1 MTEMEDATYIDLI
14 AKYLSGNL
22 EPVEK
27 QELMAWVEASEANR
41 AYFDEMIQLWGISE
55 QYEEEPFEADLSS
68 AWQSLNQ
75 KLPKEEAVIEK
86 TGKVIALKVW
96 LRVAAA
102 IVLLLSVGYWWYGFG
117 DQENV
122 GQLVLV
128 QTLEGE
134 NKQINLPDGSQI
146 WLNENTTLSYQDK
159 FETREVKLD
168 GEAFFQVDR
177 QEENPFT
184 ILSGEATTT
193 VLGTSFNVRAY
204 SNEEV
209 VEVTVE
215 TGKVELKKNNTKADE
230 AIYLEKGNSG
240 VYDKASQKV
249 KPVAEEIVNADA
261 WKTKTLEFPN
271 QDLNQVIT
279 TLERYYD
286 LDINVNDEGILKCN
300 FLMGKE
306 ENPTIDLVWDIMEF
320 TMGYEIEKTG
330 ADSYEIKGQGCN

>member
-1 MTEMEDATYIDLI
+1 MEDATYIDLI
-14 AKYLSGNL
+14 AKYLSGDI
-22 EPVEK
+22 EPKEK
-27 QELMAWVEASEANR
+27 QELMAWVEASEANK

-55 QYEEEPFEADLSS
+55 QYEEEPFEADVAS
-68 AWQSLNQ
+68 AWNSLNQ

-86 TGKVIALKVW
+86 TGNVISLRVW

-102 IVLLLSVGYWWYGFG
+102 ILLLLSVGYWWYGFG
-117 DQENV
+117 EQAT
-122 GQLVLV
+122 GQLVVV

-134 NKQINLPDGSQI
+134 NEHITLPDSSQI
-146 WLNENTTLSYQDK
+146 WLNENTTISYNDK

-177 QEENPFT
+177 QEDNPFT
-184 ILSGEATTT
+184 ILSGETTTT

-204 SNEEV
+204 PDEEA

-215 TGKVELKKNNTKADE
+215 TGKVEFKKNSEGTTK

-240 VYDKASQKV
+240 MYDKAAKEV
-249 KPVAEEIVNADA
+249 KPVVAEIINADA
-261 WKTKTLEFPN
+261 WKTRTLEFPN
-271 QDLNQVIT
+271 QDLSQVIT
-279 TLERYYD
+279 TLERYYG
-286 LDINVNDEGILKCN
+286 LDINVDDAGILKCN

-330 ADSYEIKGQGCN
+330 ADSYKIKGQSCN